1 MGITAKSFTFAQTGA
16 PDVLTLAD
24 GPLAAPGEGQVQIRQ
39 EAIGINYIDVYHRS
53 GTYPLPLPSGVG
65 VEGAGVIEAIGPGVS
80 GFNTGDRVV
89 YAGGPPGA
97 YATARNVPAARV
109 VKLPDD
115 VSMEDAASLFF
126 KGLTVEYLI
135 RRCFKVQ
142 AGDTVLLHA
151 AAGGIGLIACQWLK
165 ALGATVIGT
174 VGSDEKA
181 ALAKANGCTD
191 TIVYTRENFVER
203 VKEITGGAGV
213 AAVYDSIGADT
224 FMGSLDCLR
233 PRGMLVSFG
242 TASGPVPPL
251 DLGILGAKGSLQVTR
266 PSIAHYTAKRDE
278 LEAGAAAVFE
288 MIRKG
293 TLKAVGLKS
302 YPLADAAKA
311 QADLEGRKTAGS
323 LVLIP

>member
-1 MGITAKSFTFAQTGA
+1 MAGTARTFTFASTGA
-16 PDVLTLAD
+16 PDVLTLAE
-24 GPLAAPGEGQVQIRQ
+24 GPLAAPGEGQVQIAQ

-53 GTYPLPLPSGVG
+53 GTYPLPLPSGLG
-65 VEGAGVIEAIGPGVS
+65 VEGAGIIEVLGPGVT
-80 GFNTGDRVV
+80 GFEPGDRVV

-115 VSMEDAASLFF
+115 ISMEDAASLFF

-142 AGDTVLLHA
+142 AGDKVLFHA

-165 ALGATVIGT
+165 ALGASVIGT

-181 ALAKANGCTD
+181 ALAKDNGCEHP
-191 TIVYTRENFVER
+191 IVYTRENFVER
-203 VKEITGGAGV
+203 VKAITGGEGV
-213 AAVYDSIGADT
+213 PVVYDSIGKDT
-224 FMGSLDCLR
+224 VMGSLDCLR

-242 TASGPVPPL
+242 TASGAVPPL
-251 DLGILGAKGSLQVTR
+251 DLGILGAKGSLMVTR
-266 PSIAHYTAKRDE
+266 PSIAHYTARRDE

-288 MIRKG
+288 MIRTG
-293 TLKAVGLKS
+293 TIKAVGLKR
-302 YPLADAAKA
+302 YPLA
-311 QADLEGRKTAGS
+311 QAEQAHAELEGRKTTGS
-323 LVLIP
+323 LILIP